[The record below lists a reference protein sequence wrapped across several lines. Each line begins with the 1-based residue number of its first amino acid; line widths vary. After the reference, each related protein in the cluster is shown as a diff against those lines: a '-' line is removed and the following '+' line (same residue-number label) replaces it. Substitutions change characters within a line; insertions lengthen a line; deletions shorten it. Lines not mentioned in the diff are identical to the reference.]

1 MIISTH
7 DHFNSGV
14 KKDLHTNFFYFFL
27 SLLQKMKNNNGD
39 IINKKLRIMTTVKK
53 FKEKM
58 ALHGH
63 KTTERELKFIEKAVK
78 FHEDLANDEDEDD
91 IVYLNDCLIY
101 LDNLFNDFV
110 IENNTDQMSEEP
122 IINNSTFIE
131 TPEWLKLKR
140 SVLNPRI
147 MTINV
152 FNIL

>member
-7 DHFNSGV
+7 GHFNSGV
-14 KKDLHTNFFYFFL
+14 KKDLHTNFFYFLL
-27 SLLQKMKNNNGD
+27 SLLQKMKNNNAD

-53 FKEKM
+53 IKEEM

-63 KTTERELKFIEKAVK
+63 KTTERELKF
-78 FHEDLANDEDEDD
+78 HEDLANDEYEDD
-91 IVYLNDCLIY
+91 MVYLNDCLIY

-131 TPEWLKLKR
+131 TPE
-140 SVLNPRI
+140 
-147 MTINV
+147 
-152 FNIL
+152 